1 MNLNKATLSEQ
12 IYNILR
18 SDILTRAIR
27 PGEKLTLKSLQE
39 RFGVS
44 STPVRD
50 ALTRLAD
57 EGLAVYY
64 SNIGVSVIEL
74 SESDLRELYQFMGD
88 LDSLAI
94 LYAAKRPDQKPI
106 LRRLEENISKTSVIY
121 QQKESPVPRQQML
134 EWKELSDNFHL
145 IFYDYCDNARLTRA
159 AEKQRSQLTIYS
171 NLYETVPPYQS
182 AIEAF
187 HENIYKAYKSGD
199 YELSARRMKQH
210 LEESLT
216 FALQY
221 CCSLPGA
228 SVPHTE

>member
-18 SDILTRAIR
+18 NDILTRAIG

-50 ALTRLAD
+50 ALTRLSD

-64 SNIGVSVIEL
+64 SNIGVNVIEL
-74 SESDLRELYQFMGD
+74 SKADLKELYQFMGD

-94 LYAAKRPDQKPI
+94 LYAARHPEQGPV
-106 LRRLEENISKTSVIY
+106 LRRLEENIRQTTVIC
-121 QQKESPVPRQQML
+121 QQKESPLPRQQVL

-145 IFYDYCDNARLTRA
+145 IFYDYCDNARLARA

-171 NLYETVPPYQS
+171 NLYETIPPCQS

-187 HENIYKAYKSGD
+187 HETIYEAYRNGD
-199 YELSARRMKQH
+199 YELSARRMKLH

-221 CCSLPGA
+221 CLSL
-228 SVPHTE
+228 HD